1 MATSPAPIPGFNL
14 PSHEGCD
21 SEAPWR
27 NELDLPQY
35 KCNESFF
42 GDVSNP
48 THPLAI
54 WTGYFVIVGLGVSF
68 GIFTVLLVALEQYL
82 FSTVRWW
89 GGSGVWAVWG
99 GARGGAAAV
108 KCMAFGAVGLTRWR
122 RFAGAQGCWAAG
134 LRGAAAVCYEGTNRR
149 RED

>member
-14 PSHEGCD
+14 PAHEGCD

-89 GGSGVWAVWG
+89 GGAGCGRFG
-99 GARGGAAAV
+99 GGRGG
-108 KCMAFGAVGLTRWR
+108 GRPR
-122 RFAGAQGCWAAG
+122 
-134 LRGAAAVCYEGTNRR
+134 
-149 RED
+149 